1 MRSHSLNKLN
11 NFIGGWYISKEV
23 CRDLIKYY
31 EQSSDKSDG
40 MVAFN
45 GISVVNKSIKS
56 STDVNISI
64 NYKDTKILNYYKEL
78 DKVCEEYKKKYKYS
92 DEDQSEWGLTE
103 DWILQKYNPT
113 EGYFRRHYEKSGG
126 GKYVNRHLVFMTYLN
141 DVDDGGETEF
151 YYQKLKVKPEIGLT
165 LIWGSDWTFT
175 HNGVTSPTE
184 TKYIATGWFSYTE

>member
-23 CRDLIKYY
+23 CKDLIKYY

-40 MVAFN
+40 MVAVN
-45 GISVVNKSIKS
+45 DIPSVDKLLKA
-56 STDVNISI
+56 STDVRIGLDF
-64 NYKDTKILNYYKEL
+64 KDTKILNYYKEL

-92 DEDQSEWGLTE
+92 DEDQAKWNLTE
-103 DWILQKYNPT
+103 DWTLQKYNPT
-113 EGYFRRHYEKSGG
+113 EGYFLKHYEKSGG
-126 GKYVNRHLVFMTYLN
+126 VSVNRHLVFMTYLN
-141 DVDDGGETEF
+141 DVSDGGETEF

-184 TKYIATGWFSYTE
+184 TKYITTGWFSYIE